1 MTDEQPPRD
10 PRVYF
15 AAERTL
21 LAWIRTGL
29 AFMGL
34 GFVLARY
41 RAFLP
46 APESN
51 AAFSRVLGVG
61 LVLLGIFTIIA
72 PTIQFRRFLK
82 TLSATDRPAEYST
95 YPSMVTAVCLAAL
108 GLGLVIY
115 LLLADTLSGSP

>member
-15 AAERTL
+15 AAERTF

-46 APESN
+46 AADSN
-51 AAFSRVLGVG
+51 GAFSQALGVG

-82 TLSATDRPAEYST
+82 TLSAADRPAEYST
-95 YPSMVTAVCLAAL
+95 YPSTVTAACLAVL
-108 GLGLVIY
+108 GLGLVVY
-115 LLLADTLSGSP
+115 LLLAGTSSGGP